1 MVYSLEQDSL
11 AGSLGGCEG
20 AYSLPRH
27 HIDAAGTSFLG
38 SGSQKYCTMRL
49 HFSMSMVMVGAG
61 FQLSVAWLWWFVV
74 WMVVI
79 QYWRGVDIER
89 YIYPTRRLSRRLEKP
104 QVIKPSKKRKRKKKK
119 ERKKTGKHQIERK
132 IQKTNSKSFRQLSPV
147 ESSPGEGDIVS
158 HEPRR
163 HRLLRTNVCNGLE
176 IYTLL
181 HYYIPSKEIELEI
194 KYIRKTI
201 YV

>member
-1 MVYSLEQDSL
+1 MKFDRYVIQILDPKSERNAFGHVVSFNVLALGCLEGLRGLLL

-89 YIYPTRRLSRRLEKP
+89 YIYPTRRLSR
-104 QVIKPSKKRKRKKKK
+104 
-119 ERKKTGKHQIERK
+119 
-132 IQKTNSKSFRQLSPV
+132 
-147 ESSPGEGDIVS
+147 
-158 HEPRR
+158 
-163 HRLLRTNVCNGLE
+163 
-176 IYTLL
+176 
-181 HYYIPSKEIELEI
+181 
-194 KYIRKTI
+194 
-201 YV
+201 